1 MKKLIVILVLL
12 SFLGCRTKT
21 KLVEKEQTSTKI
33 EKIAEVEKNINE
45 RVKKDSIVKKEDVKK
60 DTNTS
65 SNVHIEFD
73 PKKHDS
79 LEVIHILGN
88 DSLYFKANGNG
99 VVIFDYKKHV
109 NEVITTTKEIFG
121 SETLYN
127 IDSVVTEKVIESAET
142 KTSKSSKAVK
152 EKGTTFG
159 IYFIIGGA
167 VLFIILLVFLYYK
180 FGGSLK
186 DRFKNGKF

>member
-1 MKKLIVILVLL
+1 MKKTIVVLVLI
-12 SFLGCRTKT
+12 SFLGCRTKN
-21 KLVEKEQTSTKI
+21 KVVEKELIGAKV
-33 EKIAEVEKNINE
+33 ERIAEVEKKVDKI
-45 RVKKDSIVKKEDVKK
+45 VKKDSVIQKKDVKKE
-60 DTNTS
+60 TNTS
-65 SNVHIEFD
+65 SGVHIEFD
-73 PKKHDS
+73 PKKNDS
-79 LEVIHILGN
+79 LEVVHILGN

-99 VVIFDYKKHV
+99 LVVFDYKKHIK
-109 NEVITTTKEIFG
+109 ETITTSNEIFG

-127 IDSVVTEKVIESAET
+127 LDSVATEKVIEKTET
-142 KTSKSSKAVK
+142 KTIKSTKQVK

-167 VLFIILLVFLYYK
+167 VLFIILLVFIYYK

>member
-1 MKKLIVILVLL
+1 MKKLILILVLL

-33 EKIAEVEKNINE
+33 EKIAEVEKNVVE
-45 RVKKDSIVKKEDVKK
+45 RVKKDSIVEKKEVKK
-60 DTNTS
+60 DTEQSGNIR
-65 SNVHIEFD
+65 IEFD
-73 PKKHDS
+73 PKKNDS
-79 LEVIHILGN
+79 LEVVHILNG
-88 DSLYFKANGNG
+88 DSLYFKASGNG
-99 VVIFDYKKHV
+99 LVIFDYKKHIKESV
-109 NEVITTTKEIFG
+109 TTSNEIFG
-121 SETLYN
+121 STTLYN
-127 IDSVVTEKVIESAET
+127 LDSVATEKVIEKTET
-142 KTSKSSKAVK
+142 KTIKSTKQVK

-159 IYFIIGGA
+159 IYFIIGGG